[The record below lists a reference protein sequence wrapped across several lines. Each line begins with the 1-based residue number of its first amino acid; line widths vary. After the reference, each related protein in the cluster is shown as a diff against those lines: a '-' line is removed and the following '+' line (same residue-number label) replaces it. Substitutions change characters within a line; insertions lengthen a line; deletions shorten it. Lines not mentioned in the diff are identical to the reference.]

1 MTKHIYVIVNAN
13 LIVQYVIQIKYGI
26 MKHVNVNMQIVV
38 SAKKIIVGILAH
50 ALLRIEGTLKK
61 LLYFSDWVWWNCNC
75 YGYCINKKDK
85 YYSSKKDKCYKNC
98 LSKLS

>member
-1 MTKHIYVIVNAN
+1 MTEHIYVIVNAN

-50 ALLRIEGTLKK
+50 ALLRTEST
-61 LLYFSDWVWWNCNC
+61 
-75 YGYCINKKDK
+75 
-85 YYSSKKDKCYKNC
+85 
-98 LSKLS
+98 

>member
-1 MTKHIYVIVNAN
+1 MTEHIYVIVNAN

-50 ALLRIEGTLKK
+50 ALLRIEST
-61 LLYFSDWVWWNCNC
+61 
-75 YGYCINKKDK
+75 
-85 YYSSKKDKCYKNC
+85 
-98 LSKLS
+98 